1 MVAFSGTVESDFLKL
16 IPSELDNKQKL
27 IDYSASDFE
36 TIRATLLKYVRAT
49 FPLDYNNFES
59 SDFGV
64 LLMEMMAAV
73 GHIQSNKSDYLAN
86 ENFIGTAR
94 SRDSVKRLLEVIGI
108 RMKGPISAAANAS
121 ITYSVGSVTSPS
133 SVTIPAA
140 SRVITISSPED
151 GGTLTYTLYKVNSNG
166 TVDLT
171 VASEDLQFDVT
182 ATGGIV
188 QITDAVLLEGALV
201 SESGTF
207 TSPEAAKSISLSQFP
222 YVEKSAQVY
231 LTGNPTTEGIYKEE
245 ENVYFASGQADKVF
259 QITTDEQFRASVLFG
274 DDSIGKSPAIG
285 DAYIVTYRV
294 GGGTRGN
301 IAESVIN
308 AQTTLNSTGSD
319 STGDPGTDSD
329 LTATIEN
336 TSLATGGRD
345 AESVDQAKRY
355 APLYFRTQDRLVTLQ
370 DFKAFAN
377 SFASNYGSTGKAT
390 ATVRRAFSSAN
401 IVDLFVL
408 ERASNSQLRRAT
420 QEYKRQLLTAME
432 SKKMLTDEV
441 VVVDGLVRTLDLVVT
456 ITLDEKFRRS
466 EGQLIQSARR
476 SILNYMDIDNT
487 DFSEPFVP
495 QDLIRILLMDETNI
509 RYAEVANV
517 EKPIKVGFNEII
529 QLNNLA
535 IRVEYV

>member
-121 ITYSVGSVTSPS
+121 ITYSTENVTSPS

-140 SRVITISSPED
+140 SRVITITSPED

-182 ATGGIV
+182 ATGGTV
-188 QITDAVLLEGALV
+188 QITDVVLLEGALV
-201 SESGTF
+201 SETGTF
-207 TSPEAAKSISLSQFP
+207 TSPEAVKSINLSQFP

-231 LTGNPTTEGIYKEE
+231 LTGDPTTEGIYKEE

-259 QITTDEQFRASVLFG
+259 QITTDEQFKASVLFG
-274 DDSIGKSPAIG
+274 DDSLGKSPAIG
-285 DAYIVTYRV
+285 DAYTVTYRV

-301 IAESVIN
+301 IAENIIN

-319 STGDPGTDSD
+319 STGTPDTDTD
-329 LTATIEN
+329 LTATVEN
-336 TSLATGGRD
+336 SSLATGGRD

-355 APLYFRTQDRLVTLQ
+355 APLYFRSQDRLVTLQ

-420 QEYKRQLLTAME
+420 QEYKRQLLAAAE

-476 SILNYMDIDNT
+476 SILNYMNIDNT

-509 RYAEVANV
+509 RYAEVTNV

>member
-1 MVAFSGTVESDFLKL
+1 MVVFSGTVDSDFLKL
-16 IPSELDNKQKL
+16 LPSELDNKQKL

-36 TIRATLLKYVRAT
+36 TLRQNLIKYVRAT

-64 LLMEMMAAV
+64 LLLEMMAAV

-86 ENFIGTAR
+86 ENYIGTAR
-94 SRDSVKRLLEVIGI
+94 SRDSVKRLLELIGV

-121 ITYSVGSVTSPS
+121 LTYSTNAVPSPS
-133 SVTIPAA
+133 SLLVPA
-140 SRVITISSPED
+140 SNRVITITSPED

-171 VASEDLQFDVT
+171 SPSEDLEFSVSSSGGTVVVT
-182 ATGGIV
+182 N
-188 QITDAVLLEGALV
+188 AVLLEGALV
-201 SESGTF
+201 VETGSFNSAESI
-207 TSPEAAKSISLSQFP
+207 KSINLSQFP

-231 LTGNPTTEGIYKEE
+231 LTGDSTTEGIYSEE
-245 ENVYFASGQADKVF
+245 DNIYFASGQTDKVF
-259 QITTDEQFRASVLFG
+259 QITTDEQFRASILFG
-274 DDSIGKSPAIG
+274 DDTIGRSPSIG
-285 DAYIVTYRV
+285 DNYVVTYRV
-294 GGGTRGN
+294 GGGSRGN
-301 IAESVIN
+301 IAEGIIN
-308 AQTTLNSTGSD
+308 AQTTASSTG
-319 STGDPGTDSD
+319 
-329 LTATIEN
+329 ATTEEVTVTVEN

-345 AESVDQAKRY
+345 AESVAQAKRY

-401 IVDLFVL
+401 IIDLFVL
-408 ERASNSQLRRAT
+408 ERASDSQLRRAT
-420 QEYKRQLLTAME
+420 QEYKRQLLEAIE
-432 SKKMLTDEV
+432 PKKMLTDEV

-456 ITLDEKFRRS
+456 ITLDEKFRRN

-476 SILNYMDIDNT
+476 SILNYMNIDNT
-487 DFSEPFVP
+487 DFAEPFVP
-495 QDLIRILLMDETNI
+495 QDLIRVLLEDETNI
-509 RYAEVANV
+509 RYAEVNNV
-517 EKPIKVGFNEII
+517 DSTIKLGFNEII

>member
-1 MVAFSGTVESDFLKL
+1 MVVFSGTVDSDFLKL
-16 IPSELDNKQKL
+16 LPSELDNKQKL

-36 TIRATLLKYVRAT
+36 TLKQNLIKYVQAT

-64 LLMEMMAAV
+64 LLIEMMAAI

-86 ENFIGTAR
+86 ENYIGTAR
-94 SRDSVKRLLEVIGI
+94 SRDSVKRLLEVIGV

-121 ITYSVGSVTSPS
+121 ITYETDAVPSPS
-133 SVTIPAA
+133 SMTVTAPN
-140 SRVITISSPED
+140 RVITITSPED

-171 VASEDLQFDVT
+171 DPTEDLEFSVS
-182 ATGGIV
+182 ATGGTV
-188 QITDAVLLEGALV
+188 AVTDAVLLEGALV
-201 SESGTF
+201 VETGTF
-207 TSPEAAKSISLSQFP
+207 NSPEAVKSINLSQFP

-231 LTGNPTTEGIYKEE
+231 LTGNTTTEGVYKEE
-245 ENVYFASGQADKVF
+245 ENIYFASGADDKVF
-259 QITTDEQFRASVLFG
+259 QVTTDEQFRASILFG
-274 DDSIGKSPAIG
+274 DDTIGKSPSIG
-285 DAYIVTYRV
+285 DNYVVTYRV

-301 IAESVIN
+301 IAEGIIN
-308 AQTTLNSTGSD
+308 AQTQVSSVGSTTEGR
-319 STGDPGTDSD
+319 
-329 LTATIEN
+329 TATIEN

-345 AESVDQAKRY
+345 AESVAQAKRY

-377 SFASNYGSTGKAT
+377 SFSSNYGSTGKAT

-401 IVDLFVL
+401 IIDLFVL
-408 ERASNSQLRRAT
+408 ERASNNQLRRAT
-420 QEYKRQLLTAME
+420 QEYKRQLIEAIDP
-432 SKKMLTDEV
+432 KKMLTDEI
-441 VVVDGLVRTLDLVVT
+441 VVVDGLIRTLDLVVT
-456 ITLDEKFRRS
+456 INLDEKFRRS
-466 EGQLIQSARR
+466 ESQLIQSARR
-476 SILNYMDIDNT
+476 SILNYMNIDNT

-495 QDLIRILLMDETNI
+495 QDLVRVLLEDDTNI
-509 RYAEVANV
+509 RYAQVDNI

-529 QLNNLA
+529 QLNNLV